1 MSSDTGTLA
10 ALPGPST
17 GRVLEFRQD
26 PRHDFRRRGTQP
38 RRRRKSMLLSLL
50 RPLAMAL
57 IVVALPTGLVYWVL
71 TAPMFRLRT
80 VNVGGPSRRVG
91 PAWVQQALAPLQGR
105 NLVRL
110 SLADATARLQSNP
123 WIEKV
128 EIEKELPAALRV
140 KLAER
145 RPVALLL
152 SGQNL
157 AYADTAG
164 RPIAPVASPGEL
176 EEARKAGLLVVSF
189 VREPHPGGVGV
200 AAALKVAAE
209 LGRVQPDW
217 AAKLAQIEV
226 LGEEDFRLHTDAL
239 PFPLLVTAG
248 QVGPKVQRLVELLPE
263 LTQRYSRIEAVD
275 LRFSRR
281 IVVQPSQSAQPAL
294 SMSAGSAGG
303 RDGSL
308 KDTTSTF

>member
-1 MSSDTGTLA
+1 MTATGTLTTTA
-10 ALPGPST
+10 GMPGT
-17 GRVLEFRQD
+17 GRVLDFRQG
-26 PRHDFRRRGTQP
+26 FRRRGTQP
-38 RRRRKSMLLSLL
+38 RRRRKSLLLALL
-50 RPLAMAL
+50 RPLAMAVT
-57 IVVALPTGLVYWVL
+57 VVALPTGLVYWVL
-71 TAPMFRLRT
+71 TAPMFRLHN
-80 VNVGGPSRRVG
+80 VDVGGPLRRV
-91 PAWVQQALAPLQGR
+91 PADSVRQALAPLHGR

-110 SLADATARLQSNP
+110 SLADATARLQRNP

-128 EIEKELPAALRV
+128 EIAKELPDGLRV

-152 SGQNL
+152 SGDAL
-157 AYADTAG
+157 AYADMAG
-164 RPIAPVASPGEL
+164 RPIAPVATPDER

-189 VREPHPGGVGV
+189 ARNPHPGGVG
-200 AAALKVAAE
+200 AALKVAAE

-226 LGEEDFRLHTDAL
+226 LGEDEEDFRLHTDAL

-281 IVVQPSQSAQPAL
+281 IVVQPAL
-294 SMSAGSAGG
+294 EG
-303 RDGSL
+303 L
-308 KDTTSTF
+308 KNTTSIF